1 MGVSLREYARRRGVS
16 HVAVMK
22 AIRAGRLA
30 PEPDGTL
37 DPARA
42 DAQWDARTDP
52 ARRSGPPEDQPAQAD
67 ETPRASAPDKPDDMA
82 AAARPAAT
90 IEPAPQGAASFTQA
104 RTAHEIAKAQ
114 RARIQVQRLR
124 EEVIDRAHATS
135 EVFRLAR
142 RERDAWV
149 NWPAR
154 VAAPMAADLGL
165 DAHAMQKVLET
176 HVRDHLNELAEIRPE
191 FR

>member
-22 AIRAGRLA
+22 AIRAGRLT
-30 PEPDGTL
+30 PELDGTL
-37 DPARA
+37 DPVKA
-42 DAQWDARTDP
+42 DAQWDANTDP
-52 ARRSGPPEDQPAQAD
+52 ARSPEGTSPEPPPA
-67 ETPRASAPDKPDDMA
+67 EPPREERA
-82 AAARPAAT
+82 
-90 IEPAPQGAASFTQA
+90 PAPEPVTPGAASFTQA

-124 EEVIDRAHATS
+124 EEVVDRAQATA

-154 VAAPMAADLGL
+154 AAALMAAEFGL
-165 DAHAMQKVLET
+165 DAHAMQKVLEA
-176 HVRDHLNELAEIRPE
+176 HVREHLNELAEIRPE

>member
-1 MGVSLREYARRRGVS
+1 MSVSLREYARRRGVS

-22 AIRAGRLA
+22 AIKAGRLTR
-30 PEPDGTL
+30 EPDGTL
-37 DPARA
+37 DPAKA

-52 ARRSGPPEDQPAQAD
+52 ARLPEPPEDEPAQAD
-67 ETPRASAPDKPDDMA
+67 ETPRASDPDESGDVA
-82 AAARPAAT
+82 AAAPPAAA
-90 IEPAPQGAASFTQA
+90 IEPAPQGAATFTQA

-124 EEVIDRAHATS
+124 EEVVDRAQATS

-154 VAAPMAADLGL
+154 VAALMAAELGL
-165 DAHAMQKVLET
+165 DAHAMQKVLEV
-176 HVRDHLNELAEIRPE
+176 HVRDHLSELAEIRPE